1 MKHKI
6 RDIIIVFIDA
16 FGISALYRAYMRRK
30 GPLVRVLCF
39 HDVPDRAWF
48 EGVVKM
54 LVTDFHVI
62 TPEQFHGKDFDE
74 EKINVLLTFDDGY
87 HSWVDTCLPVME
99 EYGLKGIFFITSGLL
114 DSAQEGTAD
123 TFMRERLLI
132 SPKRPLT
139 WEGARSL
146 REAGNEIGGHT
157 RTHADLGK
165 ISLEDARIEMVADRE
180 RLTAKLGIK
189 PLAFAYPFGRKWN
202 VRPEIAPIAVQA
214 GFHST
219 FLAESDFVPVN
230 KETDIPRTLLEKDQ
244 SLLSIRQWICGGYD
258 IFNFF
263 QI

>member
-6 RDIIIVFIDA
+6 RDSIIFLIDA
-16 FGISALYRAYMRRK
+16 LGISALYRAYMRRK

-39 HDVPDRAWF
+39 HDAPDKAWF
-48 EGVVKM
+48 ESVVRM
-54 LVTDFHVI
+54 LVTEFHVI
-62 TPEQFHGKDFDE
+62 TPEEFHEHIFDQ

-87 HSWVDTCLPVME
+87 QSWIDICLPVME

-114 DSAQEGTAD
+114 DRADGGTSD
-123 TFMRERLLI
+123 TFMHKRLLI
-132 SPKRPLT
+132 SPKPPLT
-139 WEGARSL
+139 WEGARKL
-146 REAGNEIGGHT
+146 LEAGNEIGGHT

-165 ISLEDARIEMVADRE
+165 LSLEDARIEIVADRE

-202 VRPEIAPIAVQA
+202 IRPEIAPIAVQA

-219 FLAESDFVPVN
+219 FLAETDFVQVN

-244 SLLSIRQWICGGYD
+244 PLLSTRLWVLGGYD
-258 IFNFF
+258 ILNK
-263 QI
+263 IL